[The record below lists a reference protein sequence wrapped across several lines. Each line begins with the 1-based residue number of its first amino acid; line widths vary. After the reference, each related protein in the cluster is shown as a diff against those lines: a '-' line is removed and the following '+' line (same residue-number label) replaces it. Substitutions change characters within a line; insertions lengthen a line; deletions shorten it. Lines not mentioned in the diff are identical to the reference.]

1 MKKTLFSLLCLGF
14 VAVTHAQTD
23 KGDWMVGG
31 NFALNTAKN
40 NTEIALSPSAGIFV
54 VPNLA
59 LGANVTLAYAKE
71 GTVKSTRFGVGPF
84 ARYCFTSNSSV
95 RPLLQSSIG
104 FLSKTT
110 KVSGQPSSS
119 NNGINY
125 FLGGGA
131 AIFLND
137 QVSIDGLMGYDHTKY
152 NSLDGS
158 GGFALKIGFQ
168 VYLHRSQVKKLRGE

>member
-31 NFALNTAKN
+31 NLNLNTAKN
-40 NTEIALSPSAGIFV
+40 NTQIKLSPSAGAFV
-54 VPNLA
+54 IPNLA
-59 LGANVTLAYAKE
+59 LGGNVNLAYSKE
-71 GTVKSTRFGVGPF
+71 GSIKTTAFGIGPF
-84 ARYCFTSNSSV
+84 ARYIFTSSSNV
-95 RPLLQSSIG
+95 RPLLHTSLS
-104 FLSKTT
+104 FLSAKT
-110 KVSGQPSSS
+110 KVGSESSTNSGT
-119 NNGINY
+119 NY

-131 AIFLND
+131 AIFINE
-137 QVSIDGLMGYDHTKY
+137 QVSIDGIMGYDHTKY

-158 GGFALKIGFQ
+158 GGFALNIGFQ